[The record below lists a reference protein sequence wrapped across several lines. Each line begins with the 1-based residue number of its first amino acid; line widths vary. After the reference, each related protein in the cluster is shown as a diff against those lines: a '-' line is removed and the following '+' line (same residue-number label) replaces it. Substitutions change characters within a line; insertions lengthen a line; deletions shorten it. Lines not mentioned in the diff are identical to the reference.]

1 MKSATGRGIV
11 SRWENGVGMDKK
23 KNEKKSAKSSHR
35 TPLQQKRPSPAAA
48 SLRSVDDEGT
58 TARKPKPKRGRPAK
72 VGNDARK
79 VGADDVISA
88 PAKKVDVKP
97 PMPRVEL
104 REEASS
110 PQEKTTKRYDNE
122 TPEERK
128 RRHAQYVRENRRRHQ
143 LELARLMGFQTIEE
157 HKLAR
162 RQARLE
168 KLIRA
173 KVEMAKTRE
182 AYSKPSM
189 SGGDP
194 HHESAS
200 PYKRK
205 PRKKKYPDETPEER
219 TRRLAQYI
227 AEFREKQKLA
237 EAQALGFA
245 TIEEHKLAVR
255 LAKQEKLDRAEIE
268 KARNRGAYSKLT
280 LVRRALASLAEALN
294 AEFNKPL
301 TKRGDFREIEF
312 RIQHLANIKQILS

>member
-1 MKSATGRGIV
+1 M

-23 KNEKKSAKSSHR
+23 KNEKKSAKSSLR
-35 TPLQQKRPSPAAA
+35 TPLRQKRPSPAAA

-79 VGADDVISA
+79 VAADDVISA
-88 PAKKVDVKP
+88 PARKVDVKP
-97 PMPRVEL
+97 PISRVEL
-104 REEASS
+104 REETKS
-110 PQEKTTKRYDNE
+110 PQEKATKRYDDV

-128 RRHAQYVRENRRRHQ
+128 RLRAQYVRENRHKRR
-143 LELARLMGFQTIEE
+143 LELAQLMGFDTIEE

-162 RQARLE
+162 EQARRE

-173 KVEMAKTRE
+173 KIELAKNRE
-182 AYSKPSM
+182 AYSKPPMAS
-189 SGGDP
+189 GDP
-194 HHESAS
+194 HEESAS
-200 PYKRK
+200 PDKRK
-205 PRKKKYPDETPEER
+205 SRKRKYLNETPEER

-227 AEFREKQKLA
+227 AELREKHKLA

-245 TIEEHKLAVR
+245 TIAEHKLAVR
-255 LAKQEKLDRAEIE
+255 LAKQDKLDLAEIE

-312 RIQHLANIKQILS
+312 RIQHLANIKKILS